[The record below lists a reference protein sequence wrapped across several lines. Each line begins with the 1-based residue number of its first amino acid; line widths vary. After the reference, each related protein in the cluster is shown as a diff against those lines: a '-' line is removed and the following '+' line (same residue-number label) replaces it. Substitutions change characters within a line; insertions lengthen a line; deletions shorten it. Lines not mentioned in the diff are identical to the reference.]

1 MTSQMASQ
9 EAPLEKM
16 ASEMTSLETRLA
28 VCKLPEEL
36 QDMMW
41 NTYFTNHVLTELLDT
56 TFDNSF
62 HYEFTE
68 KNVKEKIKGFAYHTF
83 QVYSMTPEY
92 FKMSIEFIEENI
104 LDAIFNEYM
113 DSLWDTVQTIKRLAQ
128 HPHLL
133 YITLCSYGF
142 DSIDSMMQKVGTI
155 MHISRMLYP
164 YLAYEE
170 E

>member
-1 MTSQMASQ
+1 MASD
-9 EAPLEKM
+9 
-16 ASEMTSLETRLA
+16 MTPMQVRLA
-28 VCKLPEEL
+28 VCKLPEDI
-36 QDMMW
+36 QSIMW
-41 NTYFTNHVLTELLDT
+41 NTYYRNHVLQELNDKTSDRL
-56 TFDNSF
+56 F

-68 KNVKEKIKGFAYHTF
+68 ECAKKKIKEFAYHTF
-83 QVYSMTPEY
+83 QVYTVNPVY
-92 FKMSIEFIEENI
+92 FKMSIDFIEENI

-113 DSLWDTVQTIKRLAQ
+113 DVLWETVQITKDHAG

-142 DSIDSMMQKVGTI
+142 NSIDSMMQKLGTV

-164 YLAYEE
+164 YLAHEE

>member
-9 EAPLEKM
+9 GAPVEKM
-16 ASEMTSLETRLA
+16 AFEMTSLETRLA
-28 VCKLPEEL
+28 VCQLPDEL
-36 QDMMW
+36 QSIMW
-41 NTYFTNHVLTELLDT
+41 KIYYTNHVLTELIDKTSDT
-56 TFDNSF
+56 LF

-68 KNVKEKIKGFAYHTF
+68 KYAKEKMKEFAYHTF
-83 QVYSMTPEY
+83 QVYSVTPEY

-113 DSLWDTVQTIKRLAQ
+113 DALWETVQTIKRLAPL
-128 HPHLL
+128 PHLL
-133 YITLCSYGF
+133 YITLCASDF
-142 DSIDSMMQKVGTI
+142 ESIDSMTQKVGTI

>member
-1 MTSQMASQ
+1 MVSQ
-9 EAPLEKM
+9 EAPVDKM
-16 ASEMTSLETRLA
+16 ASEMTSLETRIA

-41 NTYFTNHVLTELLDT
+41 HTYFTNHVLTELVDQTSDRL
-56 TFDNSF
+56 F

-68 KNVKEKIKGFAYHTF
+68 KSARYKIKDFAYHTF
-83 QVYSMTPEY
+83 QVSSVTPEY

-104 LDAIFNEYM
+104 LDAIFNTYM

-133 YITLCSYGF
+133 YITLCSYDF
-142 DSIDSMMQKVGTI
+142 DAVDSMMQKVGTI

>member
-1 MTSQMASQ
+1 MASQ
-9 EAPLEKM
+9 EA
-16 ASEMTSLETRLA
+16 SLQLRLA
-28 VCKLPEEL
+28 VCKLPEDI
-36 QDMMW
+36 QSIMW
-41 NTYFTNHVLTELLDT
+41 TTYYTNHVLTELNDKTADKL
-56 TFDNSF
+56 F

-68 KNVKEKIKGFAYHTF
+68 KCAKKKIKEFAYHSF
-83 QVYSMTPEY
+83 QVYSTTPEY

-113 DSLWDTVQTIKRLAQ
+113 DVLWETVQIIKHHVQ

-133 YITLCSYGF
+133 YITLCSYDF
-142 DSIDSMMQKVGTI
+142 NSVDTMMQKVGTV

-164 YLAYEE
+164 YLAYETEDSE